1 MPDPWRLVPVGDPSF
16 LLNRPIAVVT
26 AIAVGVLL
34 PGSRDPRPGRA
45 DLIGGVLV
53 TMPGPATRRT

>member
-1 MPDPWRLVPVGDPSF
+1 V
-16 LLNRPIAVVT
+16 VVT

-34 PGSRDPRPGRA
+34 PDPRPGRA